1 MSHRFAE
8 KACIVSRERTGSA
21 VLSFFVFMHARYAA
35 SAFYRLPESAPLAGR
50 KKIRAGLLPALCVLG
65 AYGAPAFCVYQRNFA
80 VSGHMEQRGFS
91 VSGPGEKDA
100 GKQLRLFLP
109 GAAGKTAA
117 TRRRKNKTGKRFP
130 GCCPKVPGARD
141 AEETPERKGGT

>member
-1 MSHRFAE
+1 MSHRFTE
-8 KACIVSRERTGSA
+8 KACIVSRENRKRCS
-21 VLSFFVFMHARYAA
+21 LFFVFMHARYAA

-91 VSGPGEKDA
+91 VSGPGENA
-100 GKQLRLFLP
+100 RKQLRHFLP
-109 GAAGKTAA
+109 GAAGKTAD